1 VNVQVKTEIRR
12 MGKSKEPADLA
23 RVIGILREAR
33 YSGYVVLEYNA
44 SDDPKTA
51 VPRFIKELR
60 SLIA

>member
-1 VNVQVKTEIRR
+1 
-12 MGKSKEPADLA
+12 MGRSKEPADLA
-23 RVIGILREAR
+23 RVIDILREAR

-44 SDDPKTA
+44 PKDPMKA